1 MAIRT
6 NLSWV
11 APAAFAVVAAC
22 SSSSSPAT
30 PATSAAPA
38 TRVFI
43 GAVEGSDARVGVVA
57 TDQSARIFFCGGDAS
72 YKAMTHWI
80 PSAPID
86 GHGGVSLPADKAG
99 WVIQGQV
106 AAAAASGMV
115 TVPGGSTFSF
125 HADPVAKDTI
135 AGLYEAMG
143 PCGKVGLIVSQGTA
157 GDSPAGQGACVPAS
171 GNADPEQVNPIR
183 PIERGAD
190 GSIAVTVGGAQVLVH
205 AAAPPER
212 IP

>member
-6 NLSWV
+6 NLSRV
-11 APAAFAVVAAC
+11 APAAFAMVAAC
-22 SSSSSPAT
+22 SSSSSPA
-30 PATSAAPA
+30 PAAPA

-43 GAVEGSDARVGVVA
+43 GAVEGSDARVGIVA
-57 TDQSARIFFCGGDAS
+57 TDQSARIFFCGGAAS

-86 GHGGVSLPADKAG
+86 AHGGVSLPADKAG

-125 HADPVAKDTI
+125 HADPVAKETI
-135 AGLYEAMG
+135 AGLYEAAG
-143 PCGKVGLIVSQGTA
+143 PCGKVGLVVSQGTA

-190 GSIAVTVGGAQVLVH
+190 GSIAVTVDGAQVLVR
-205 AAAPPER
+205 AAAPPAT
-212 IP
+212 

>member
-1 MAIRT
+1 MTIRT
-6 NLSWV
+6 NLSW
-11 APAAFAVVAAC
+11 AAHAAFAVVAAC
-22 SSSSSPAT
+22 SSSSTPAPPAAT
-30 PATSAAPA
+30 PAL
-38 TRVFI
+38 RVFV
-43 GAVEGSDARVGVVA
+43 GEVEGSDARVGVVA

-86 GHGGVSLPADKAG
+86 GRGGVSLPADNAG
-99 WVIQGQV
+99 WVVHGQI
-106 AAAAASGMV
+106 ADAAASGMV

-135 AGLYEAMG
+135 AGLYEAVG
-143 PCGKVGLIVSQGTA
+143 PCGKVGLIVSQGSA

-183 PIERGAD
+183 PLQRGAD
-190 GSIAVTVGGAQVLVH
+190 GSIAVTVDGAQVLVH
-205 AAAPPER
+205 AAAPPAT
-212 IP
+212 